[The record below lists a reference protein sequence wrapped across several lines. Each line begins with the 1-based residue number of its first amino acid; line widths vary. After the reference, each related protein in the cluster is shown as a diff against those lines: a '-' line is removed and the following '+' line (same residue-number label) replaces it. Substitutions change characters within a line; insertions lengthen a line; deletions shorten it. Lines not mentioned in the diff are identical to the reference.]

1 MSQFFGNI
9 MKYKVEYSA
18 ISDIHTVIKIFDFST
33 FLDDYCENKA
43 SISFNGCKRLSKKEL
58 VAIG

>member
-1 MSQFFGNI
+1 
-9 MKYKVEYSA
+9 MKYRVEYST

-33 FLDDYCENKA
+33 FLDDYCENKV
-43 SISFNGCKRLSKKEL
+43 SISFNGSEKPSKKES